1 MDSNKTTRF
10 TVLSMNVHKGL
21 SPLHRHSTIYQL
33 RQKIRSQDPDLLFL
47 QELQQEHRGRIRRFS
62 QWPLTELTHFFSED
76 FWHDWHYGKNVEYRD
91 GHHGNAILSKHPQQ
105 KGKNYDISA
114 YRFERRG
121 LLHSVTKLE
130 GMSTP
135 IHCFCVHLAL
145 FERGRERQLEAILSH
160 IRDLAQSGPAIVA
173 GDFNDWRNRVSVPMK
188 AAGFNEVFEALT
200 GSPARTFPSV
210 KPLLSMDRI
219 YVRGLKIHSAQILYE
234 WLKLSDHLGITAE
247 LELE

>member
-21 SPLHRHSTIYQL
+21 SPLYRYSTIYQL
-33 RQKIRSQDPDLLFL
+33 RQKMRSQDPDLLFL

-76 FWHDWHYGKNVEYRD
+76 FWRDWHYGKNVEYRH

-114 YRFERRG
+114 YRFESRG
-121 LLHSVTKLE
+121 LLHSVTKLA
-130 GMSTP
+130 GIDTP

-160 IRDLAQSGPAIVA
+160 IQDLTQNGPTIVA
-173 GDFNDWRNRVSVPMK
+173 GDFNDWRNRVSNPMK
-188 AAGFNEVFEALT
+188 AAGFDEVFEVLT
-200 GSPARTFPSV
+200 GSPAKTFPSI
-210 KPLLSMDRI
+210 KPLLAMDRI